1 MSGRSEAWWEVEA
14 GESQE
19 EQAGTEQVKT
29 VVGIGSAC
37 RGDNISRGTECEIAI
52 SSDAQD

>member
-19 EQAGTEQVKT
+19 EQAGTDQVKT
-29 VVGIGSAC
+29 VVGTGSAC
-37 RGDNISRGTECEIAI
+37 RGDNISLGTECEIAI